1 MALKFG
7 RSTPKTTDPITGAR
21 IADPDVFGKD
31 LPTGGKVSSWPAVRE
46 MFKSGKL
53 KKSFEGYVGNPD
65 VMNYLTGKTDKLSDV
80 EFEEPILDKRQ
91 DIDGSYIGLE
101 TNYKKGGK
109 NYTALDKQAGTYFGK
124 VEPGTMRVFESSAK
138 LSDVST
144 SRGGATTIGTDF
156 DTYRKKPD
164 PAPAVDVPK
173 TETPDPAPA
182 VVTEDK
188 PKPPAV
194 VVPKTP
200 KVKAPVVVEKKAFI
214 KPETRIKVNKK
225 VSMNPLA
232 KGATSQGSGKR
243 YLGQVGRAIGSR
255 VGNLLKGNL
264 NKGYKREERLFYDT
278 YGGGETIG
286 KEGFGDMS
294 LGDVKDLKREIRR
307 DSNLSKSDFKEG
319 KSDLNSAIRLKRLEE
334 RGKVNFWTE
343 GKGKEYRNSSD
354 YVDSRSAYKSQTA
367 NATNQNNITAQ
378 QAKLD
383 QGQLGAAAANAA
395 PTSYYTTRGQMKDKY
410 KENNPTASKQEIRK
424 GVRTQ
429 IQTNRQTQIDLRK
442 KEKEQG
448 MY

>member
-7 RSTPKTTDPITGAR
+7 RSTVKTTDPKTGAR
-21 IADPDVFGKD
+21 IADPAVYGQE
-31 LPTGGKVSSWPAVRE
+31 TISGTVSSWPEVRK
-46 MFKSGKL
+46 MFQSGKF
-53 KKSFEGYVGNPD
+53 KQNFEGRQMNQD
-65 VMNYLTGKTDKLSDV
+65 VMDYLSGTKGDKLSDV
-80 EFEEPILDKRQ
+80 EYEDPIISTSQ
-91 DIDGSYIGLE
+91 GVDGRYATLE
-101 TNYKKGGK
+101 TNYKKGGTK
-109 NYTALDKQAGTYFGK
+109 YKQLDKQAGTYHGK
-124 VEPGTMRVFESSAK
+124 MEAGTMRVFDSGGK
-138 LSDVST
+138 LSDVYSAG
-144 SRGGATTIGTDF
+144 GGAHSIGTDL

-164 PAPAVDVPK
+164 PAPPVDVPK

-225 VSMNPLA
+225 VNMNPLA
-232 KGATSQGSGKR
+232 KGARQPEKWKN
-243 YLGQVGRAIGSR
+243 YAGQVGRSIGSR

-264 NKGYKREERLFYDT
+264 NKGYNREERLFYDT

-367 NATNQNNITAQ
+367 NATNQNNIPTQ

-383 QGQLGAAAANAA
+383 QAQLGAAAANAS
-395 PTSYYTTRGQMKDKY
+395 PTSFYTTRGQMKDKY
-410 KENNPTASKQEIRK
+410 KENNPTASPRQVRQ
-424 GVRTQ
+424 GVRAEAAA
-429 IQTNRQTQIDLRK
+429 NRDLIK
-442 KEKEQG
+442 SVVAKQKAKQ
-448 MY
+448 